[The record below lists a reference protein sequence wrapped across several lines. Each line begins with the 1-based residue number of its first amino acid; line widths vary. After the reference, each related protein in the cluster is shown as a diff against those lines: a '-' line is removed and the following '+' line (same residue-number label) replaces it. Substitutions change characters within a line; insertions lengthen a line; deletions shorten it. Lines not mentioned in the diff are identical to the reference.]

1 MLNGLNGETATTL
14 QPGDVLKIPDSRH
27 AKNINNLNDAA
38 KAMGVSPEFIKRLKS
53 T

>member
-27 AKNINNLNDAA
+27 AKI
-38 KAMGVSPEFIKRLKS
+38 
-53 T
+53 